1 MKKLRLYDGKYTL
14 SSSYGPR
21 KLSNGD
27 SRFHKGNDYV
37 GIDSKNIIT
46 PTNGTIITSQ
56 IITDRSNLTW
66 EWGNYIKMDDLNGF
80 YLFFCH
86 LAVRLVNAGETVAK
100 GQLIGFEGQ
109 TGYATGSHLHFEVRR
124 KADNIAIDPNDYF
137 KILADWEQGQVNA
150 AKKLVQEKTGFD
162 NNTMEYLSK
171 HPYPDALFLKL
182 AKAMK

>member
-1 MKKLRLYDGKYTL
+1 VKKLKLYDGNYMV
-14 SSSYGPR
+14 SSGYGPR
-21 KLSNGD
+21 KLDNGD
-27 SRFHKGNDYV
+27 SNFHKGIDYV

-46 PTNGTIITSQ
+46 PTNGKIVTSQ
-56 IITDRSNLTW
+56 IITDRNNLTW
-66 EWGNYIKMDDLNGF
+66 EWGNYVKMDDLNGF

-86 LAVRLVNAGETVAK
+86 LSKRLVNTGETVAK
-100 GQLIGFEGQ
+100 GQLIGIEGQ
-109 TGYATGSHLHFEVRR
+109 TGYTTGSHLHFEVRR
-124 KADNIAIDPNDYF
+124 KADNIAIDPNEYF
-137 KILADWEQGQVNA
+137 KILAAWEQGQIDA